1 MAAPAAMQT
10 SSTGLQLIE
19 FFEGLRTKAYKCPAG
34 VWTIGVGHTSGVKQ
48 GDICTKEQ
56 AREWLRSD
64 VAHAERCVNDAVR
77 GARLNQSQ
85 FDALVSFVFNLGCG
99 AFLRSTMLKLLN
111 AGKVS
116 DVGPQFNRWTR
127 AGNRVL
133 PGLVKRRAAE
143 RSLFETGA
151 WK

>member
-1 MAAPAAMQT
+1 MAMRT
-10 SSTGLQLIE
+10 SSIGLQLIE
-19 FFEGLRTKAYKCPAG
+19 HFEGLRTTAYRCPAG
-34 VWTIGVGHTSGVKQ
+34 VWTIGIGHTSGVKQ
-48 GDICTKEQ
+48 GTTCSVEQ

-77 GARLNQSQ
+77 GTRLNQAQ

-111 AGKVS
+111 AGKVA
-116 DVGPQFNRWTR
+116 DVGPQFARWTR
-127 AGNRVL
+127 AGSRVL
-133 PGLVKRRAAE
+133 DGLVRRRAAE
-143 RSLFETGA
+143 RKLFETGA